1 MAEGGALLRRYTGKT
16 RIEGS
21 NPSHSANYPTCPFGA
36 RDYFC
41 LRIASRISLSS
52 TCSAE
57 GGAAASFFF
66 SAFIARIAMKM
77 TKAMITKSSTVMTNL
92 P

>member
-1 MAEGGALLRRYTGKT
+1 
-16 RIEGS
+16 
-21 NPSHSANYPTCPFGA
+21 
-36 RDYFC
+36 